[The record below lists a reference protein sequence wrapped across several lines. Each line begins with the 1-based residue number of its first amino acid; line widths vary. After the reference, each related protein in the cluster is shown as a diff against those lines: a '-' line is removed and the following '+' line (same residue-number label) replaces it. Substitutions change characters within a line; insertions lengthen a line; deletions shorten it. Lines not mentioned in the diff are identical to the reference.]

1 MKHQNLT
8 YEQQGTRCYGSGY
21 HGSGLDFG
29 FIFERKKI
37 HLAYPYLENKKP
49 KSNP

>member
-8 YEQQGTRCYGSGY
+8 YEQQGTRRY
-21 HGSGLDFG
+21 GSGLDFG